1 MESITPRTTP
11 KDFFLH
17 LGAMATLY
25 ISAVSF
31 LILTFE
37 YIDTL
42 FPDVLE
48 YYRDPFSGT
57 MRFAMASLII
67 IFPLYVILTRLV
79 NTDLRANPEKR
90 NLGVRKWL
98 VYLTLFVAG
107 ATLVVDLIALINT
120 FLGGDLTT
128 RFALKVLS
136 VLVVIGGAFLYY
148 LYDLRGRW
156 MTHEG
161 QSKGIG
167 ALVSLAVVAAIV
179 GGFFVVGSPMDQR
192 FFRIDQQR
200 VNDLQSIQWQVVNY
214 WQQKEK
220 LPATLADLEDPI
232 SGFIVPR
239 DRETKDAYGYVAKGP
254 LTFEV
259 CANFSAKGVGMGSR
273 TVAEPAGLSPA
284 GIEGGNWSHDIGET
298 CFSRTIDP
306 DRFPPTR
313 KI

>member
-1 MESITPRTTP
+1 MEPTPKTTP

-25 ISAVSF
+25 VSAIS
-31 LILTFE
+31 ILVLAFE

-79 NTDLRANPEKR
+79 NSDLRANPDKR

-107 ATLVVDLIALINT
+107 VTLAADLIVLINT

-128 RFALKVLS
+128 RFALKVFA

-148 LYDLRGRW
+148 LADLRGRW
-156 MTHEG
+156 VAHEA
-161 QSKGIG
+161 QSKSIG
-167 ALVSLAVVAAIV
+167 AAVSFAVLASII
-179 GGFFVVGSPMDQR
+179 GGFFIVGSPADQR
-192 FFRIDQQR
+192 LFRLDQQR
-200 VNDLQSIQWQVVNY
+200 VNDLQSIQWQVVNF

-220 LPATLADLEDPI
+220 LPAATAELEDPI
-232 SGFIVPR
+232 SGFVVPH
-239 DRETKDAYGYVAKGP
+239 DPETKASYTYSAKGP
-254 LTFEV
+254 LTFEL
-259 CANFSAKGVGMGSR
+259 CATFSAKSVGTER
-273 TVAEPAGLSPA
+273 TATAEPASLAPV
-284 GIEGGNWSHDIGET
+284 GIEGVNWSHGAGET

-306 DRFPPTR
+306 DRFPPLR

>member
-1 MESITPRTTP
+1 METTPKTTP

-25 ISAVSF
+25 VSAVSF
-31 LILTFE
+31 LILVFE

-67 IFPLYVILTRLV
+67 IFPLYVFLTRLV
-79 NTDLRANPEKR
+79 NADLRANPGKR
-90 NLGVRKWL
+90 DLGVRKWL

-107 ATLVVDLIALINT
+107 VTLVVDLIALINT

-128 RFALKVLS
+128 RFGLKVLA
-136 VLVVIGGAFLYY
+136 VLVVIGGVFLYY

-156 MTHEG
+156 MAYEG

-167 ALVSLAVVAAIV
+167 TLVSLAVLASVV
-179 GGFFVVGSPMDQR
+179 GGFFIVGSPADQR
-192 FFRIDQQR
+192 LYRIDQQR
-200 VNDLQSIQWQVVNY
+200 VGDLQSIQWQIVNF

-220 LPATLADLEDPI
+220 LPATLAELEDPI
-232 SGFIVPR
+232 SGFVVPR
-239 DRETKDAYGYVAKGP
+239 DPETEKTYGYTVKGG

-259 CANFSAKGVGMGSR
+259 CAAFSAKSIGTGRGVE
-273 TVAEPAGLSPA
+273 AEPAQIAPV
-284 GIEGGNWSHDIGET
+284 GIDGGNWSHGVGST

-306 DRFPPTR
+306 DRFPPMR